1 MKALLEIVA
10 RHKRGEAAGIWSLCS
25 AHPAVIASGM
35 KEAAAAGQALLI
47 EATSNQVN
55 QFGGYTGMR
64 PADFVRFLRG
74 IAARLDFPAGRVWI
88 GGDHLGPNAWRA
100 EPAEAAMAKAS
111 DLVHDYVAAGSAS
124 ND

>member
-1 MKALLEIVA
+1 MKELLDIVA

-25 AHPAVIASGM
+25 AHPEVIESAM
-35 KEAAAAGQALLI
+35 REAAAADAALLV

-64 PADFVRFLRG
+64 PAGFVKFVAG
-74 IAARLDFPAGRVWI
+74 VAARAGFPAGRAWI

-100 EPAEAAMAKAS
+100 EPAESAMSKS
-111 DLVHDYVAAGSAS
+111 
-124 ND
+124 